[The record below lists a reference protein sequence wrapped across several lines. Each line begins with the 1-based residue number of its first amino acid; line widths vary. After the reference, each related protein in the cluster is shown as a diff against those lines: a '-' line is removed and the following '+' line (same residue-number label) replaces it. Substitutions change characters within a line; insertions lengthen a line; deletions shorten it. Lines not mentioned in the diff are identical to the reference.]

1 MEVQEKKLE
10 AEPEK
15 QFTSNMD
22 NWADWAAEEDQE
34 EEPQMSDHE
43 RELRNA
49 AEGLKP
55 PFLIYV
61 SELSPQTT
69 TEDIYFFF
77 GGEDKVIEI
86 YFHDDGYKND
96 ALLELKDKEDLIKA
110 LLLTNTDIY
119 RRKMLIEYVDPL
131 SCKCVDIMRPEPIHG
146 QESNLGRYNRRES
159 QQQRNRVSNDVR
171 ASHANIRSDYTR
183 YSNERNDDRNVE
195 QANREWRGP
204 PPPPV
209 EPKPSGA
216 TKSNPFGKAKP
227 VNIDYGAF
235 IETQEKPHPHQS
247 GPCLTQ
253 TFKLLTRTSSK
264 TVTIFSPD
272 SESQNSPFNSMDAE
286 KSRNEH
292 KQNTSNAPSL
302 LDVNVGGIP
311 QHNRKR
317 YESSTIDETEST
329 TSTIRNKERENGRK
343 PKGRYNNKNRNDG
356 HFNRNKPE
364 KTLSETGS
372 VANYNRTKSSDSLVV
387 EKRNA
392 PDFSAIT
399 KHLTTS
405 RKEKKNVG
413 GNNEE
418 KRERQETPSQIQD
431 QPVQVD
437 SQKEETHNQQN
448 DNKDSTAPP
457 TTATTSK
464 NKKRNKK
471 KNENVNANLKANKFH
486 ALNGIDDH

>member
-10 AEPEK
+10 AEPEKVSKNSHITETLK

-235 IETQEKPHPHQS
+235 IETQEKPHPHQ
-247 GPCLTQ
+247 
-253 TFKLLTRTSSK
+253 
-264 TVTIFSPD
+264 
-272 SESQNSPFNSMDAE
+272 